1 MCILFLWFE
10 WTIIFKDLGWM
21 RHCLGVYTATA
32 HLRGV
37 DVLLYICVSY
47 RLLTYPAERGLAAV
61 QVPAERV
68 PAEWSAQGLRA

>member
-1 MCILFLWFE
+1 MPTLFGCIYSYG
-10 WTIIFKDLGWM
+10 TP
-21 RHCLGVYTATA
+21 T
-32 HLRGV
+32 GV

-47 RLLTYPAERGLAAV
+47 RLLTYPAERVLAAV